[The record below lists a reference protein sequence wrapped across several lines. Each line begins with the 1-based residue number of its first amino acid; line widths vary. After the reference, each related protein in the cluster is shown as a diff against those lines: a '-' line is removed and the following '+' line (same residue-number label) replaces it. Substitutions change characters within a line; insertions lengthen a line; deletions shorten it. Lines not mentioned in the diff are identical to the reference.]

1 MKTLLLPFYDDE
13 ISQHTFEV
21 AARVVRR
28 VEGYLEGIFVMRR
41 PQVLDGESDML
52 SESHFTQFEEERRR
66 IAESARARFAAA
78 AATHGLSIEPVGA
91 ARGAAVGWREIEAMD
106 EQIIGSHGRLFDLI
120 AIGRGFGQPWLNWRS
135 VLESALFESGRP
147 VLLTPETS
155 AAQVIG
161 DNVVIAWN
169 CSTETA
175 RTVALSMPLL
185 TRAASVTVLTVEG
198 WGVPGPRAQDLAAYL
213 VRAGV
218 PATARHIER
227 GGRAPAESI
236 LAECTRSGADLLIK
250 GAYTQSRLRQLI
262 FGGATRHVLAQA
274 KLPVILA
281 H

>member
-1 MKTLLLPFYDDE
+1 
-13 ISQHTFEV
+13 
-21 AARVVRR
+21 
-28 VEGYLEGIFVMRR
+28 
-41 PQVLDGESDML
+41 
-52 SESHFTQFEEERRR
+52 
-66 IAESARARFAAA
+66 
-78 AATHGLSIEPVGA
+78 
-91 ARGAAVGWREIEAMD
+91 
-106 EQIIGSHGRLFDLI
+106 
-120 AIGRGFGQPWLNWRS
+120 
-135 VLESALFESGRP
+135 
-147 VLLTPETS
+147 
-155 AAQVIG
+155 
-161 DNVVIAWN
+161 
-169 CSTETA
+169 
-175 RTVALSMPLL
+175 MPLL
-185 TRAASVTVLTVEG
+185 SRAASVTVLTVEG